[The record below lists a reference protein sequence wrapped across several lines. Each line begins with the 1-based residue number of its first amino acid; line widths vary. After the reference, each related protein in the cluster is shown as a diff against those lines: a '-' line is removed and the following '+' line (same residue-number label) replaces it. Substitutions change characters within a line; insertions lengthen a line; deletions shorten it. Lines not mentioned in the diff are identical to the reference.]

1 MATELVAHDVNV
13 TCVRRSSS
21 CSDTLCC
28 CRSGVCLINPPSTQP
43 IAKGDEIILMRPTAI
58 PKGEY
63 QAAPSPVASIDLG
76 VCHNSHLQS

>member
-1 MATELVAHDVNV
+1 
-13 TCVRRSSS
+13 
-21 CSDTLCC
+21 
-28 CRSGVCLINPPSTQP
+28 VCLINPPSTQP